1 MELEK
6 GIREKLAMFC
16 HVNVKNILSVHDVS
30 NIYHVP
36 DMLQKQG
43 LPNVICRWV
52 FVLDLSL
59 LSHPPLDLSLLSLSH
74 CILLLHQLDYRT
86 LLFCNF
92 LVH

>member
-59 LSHPPLDLSLLSLSH
+59 LSHPPLDLSLLSLSLIVY
-74 CILLLHQLDYRT
+74 CSYINLIIE
-86 LLFCNF
+86 LFSF
-92 LVH
+92 VIF